1 MIAGIPKGTSIPR
14 TSLEVRNNSLAY
26 VTELNDLESM
36 EIDCGNTDYLNIPS
50 QETLILILVSN
61 LKHQT
66 SNILKII
73 ILYMQPKL
81 YFRFFFFFYI
91 SLL

>member
-1 MIAGIPKGTSIPR
+1 MIAGIPKGTSVPR

-36 EIDCGNTDYLNIPS
+36 EIDCGNTDYPNIPF
-50 QETLILILVSN
+50 QETLFLILISN

-66 SNILKII
+66 SNILKTIKYAAET
-73 ILYMQPKL
+73 LFP
-81 YFRFFFFFYI
+81 RHFFFFF
-91 SLL
+91 